1 MAASDT
7 ANSGSAVTVARLR
20 QILRGRT
27 LVELAEIDGRLV
39 GAGVD
44 AQRCRLADLGPV
56 RDRESAVATIM
67 STVRH
72 LASPASSNRDR
83 RTSLDLLR
91 RAVKKLDDMLGT
103 LTAGEGPVVLIVPAG
118 LHTVPWQL
126 LPRLA
131 TRPVMVAPSATW
143 WHNIET
149 TAAAPESG
157 GAASQSTVAAPG
169 SGGATPGS
177 GSAVRRSGGA
187 VVVAGPRLDEAEREA
202 AKVAHCYPGSTLL
215 TGADATTHA
224 VLSALEDA
232 SMAHIACHGR
242 IRYDNPLWSSLEL
255 ADGPLC
261 VYDLERLDRTPPL
274 VVLSGCDTG
283 VGVRAGDE
291 LLGLATALL
300 ARGTRSLVASVCA
313 LPDSPGLRDT
323 MTAFH
328 EKVAAGTSPAT
339 ALAELSDGAPD
350 DPVSLLAAVLTC
362 FGTTE

>member
-1 MAASDT
+1 
-7 ANSGSAVTVARLR
+7 
-20 QILRGRT
+20 
-27 LVELAEIDGRLV
+27 
-39 GAGVD
+39 
-44 AQRCRLADLGPV
+44 
-56 RDRESAVATIM
+56 
-67 STVRH
+67 
-72 LASPASSNRDR
+72 
-83 RTSLDLLR
+83 LR
-91 RAVKKLDDMLGT
+91 RAVRRLDDTLGP
-103 LTAGEGPVVLIVPAG
+103 LLAGDGPVILVVPAG

-131 TRPVMVAPSATW
+131 TRAVAVAPSATW
-143 WHNIET
+143 WHNAD
-149 TAAAPESG
+149 AAIPHGVSL
-157 GAASQSTVAAPG
+157 P
-169 SGGATPGS
+169 
-177 GSAVRRSGGA
+177 GA

-202 AKVAHCYPGSTLL
+202 EKVAHCHPGAALL
-215 TGADATTHA
+215 TGAAATTRA
-224 VLSALEDA
+224 VLASLEDA

-300 ARGTRSLVASVCA
+300 ARGTRSLVASVCS

-328 EKVAAGTSPAT
+328 EKLAAGTSPAT

-350 DPVSLLAAVLTC
+350 DPVAVLAAVLTC
-362 FGTTE
+362 FGTTH